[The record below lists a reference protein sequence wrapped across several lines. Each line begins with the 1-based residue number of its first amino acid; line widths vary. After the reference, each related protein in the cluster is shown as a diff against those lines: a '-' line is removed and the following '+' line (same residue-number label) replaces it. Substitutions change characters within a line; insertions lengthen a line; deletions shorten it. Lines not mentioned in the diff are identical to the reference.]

1 MIRERTYAN
10 LLIGLVLSLVIHAY
24 IVMWGPPFSMPTPA
38 LRPPPEV
45 EVQLR
50 EWPTPA
56 PASSPLEAVKIEEPP
71 PAVSTPAPA
80 AKPVLPP
87 NTQALQDAVR
97 IALTPVRPERVEV
110 QLPERLPA
118 LPTLDSPHDPI
129 WLAEGVRDSLQYEQ
143 YEPRLA
149 DVAALP
155 ELPAPERQRAETK
168 ALPPLPTLTPPARRE
183 SAPPRPATITLPSPQ
198 VTSLIKGPASERQVI
213 FQPPPPSV
221 TVESESEIELRFWI
235 LPNGAVGRVVPVK
248 KSDPRLEAL
257 VINYLRHW
265 RFTPLPSDTPQDEQW
280 GIIPFKFRIR

>member
-10 LLIGLVLSLVIHAY
+10 LLIGLVLSLLIHAY
-24 IVMWGPPFSMPTPA
+24 IVMWGPPFSMPTA
-38 LRPPPEV
+38 TWQPPPEV

-50 EWPTPA
+50 EWPALP
-56 PASSPLEAVKIEEPP
+56 PASPPLEAVKIEEP
-71 PAVSTPAPA
+71 PA

-87 NTQALQDAVR
+87 NTQALQDAVQT
-97 IALTPVRPERVEV
+97 ALTPVRPDRVEIP
-110 QLPERLPA
+110 LPEWLPA
-118 LPTLDSPHDPI
+118 LPTIDSQHDPVR
-129 WLAEGVRDSLQYEQ
+129 LAEGLRDSLQ

-149 DVAALP
+149 DVAVLP
-155 ELPAPERQRAETK
+155 DLPAPERQHAETK
-168 ALPPLPTLTPPARRE
+168 ALPPLPTLAPPARRE
-183 SAPPRPATITLPSPQ
+183 TAPTRPATLTLPSPQ

-265 RFTPLPSDTPQDEQW
+265 RFTPLPPDTLQDEQW